1 MNGSF
6 SAYLLT
12 IKIELFALAS
22 VGASLVTA
30 THLVQ
35 FIVAV
40 IALYN
45 IIRSS
50 IKKKKNDPTN

>member
-6 SAYLLT
+6 NAYLLT
-12 IKIELFALAS
+12 IKIELISLAS
-22 VGASLVTA
+22 VGVSLVTA
-30 THLVQ
+30 THVVQ

-50 IKKKKNDPTN
+50 IKKKSNDPTD